1 VMGRLLDK
9 MTVKCRACRH
19 EHIPRRLHAR
29 FLDAE
34 RERIGLWCCKE
45 CGHIWQDSAMKS
57 V

>member
-1 VMGRLLDK
+1 MMGRLLDK

-45 CGHIWQDSAMKS
+45 CGHIWQDSAMK
-57 V
+57 